1 MDHDLEMSH
10 RSVLNVNYNMQP
22 IGVANM
28 IKSLLQVILFNNNIL

>member
-22 IGVANM
+22 IGVASNF
-28 IKSLLQVILFNNNIL
+28 I